1 MTTLHC
7 PALFISAIASGQGKT
22 TITAGLARYYRNQG
36 KNVHAFKT
44 GPDYLDPL
52 ILQQASGN
60 PVEQIDLWMMGEN
73 ECREQLYKAAKQ
85 ADLILVEGVMGMFD
99 GNPSG
104 ANLAEAFNL
113 PVAAVIDARSMA
125 QTFGAIASGLAHY
138 RKGIHFAGAI
148 ANATGSQRHREL
160 IKESMPN
167 SVKLLACL
175 PRQDNLVLPHR
186 HLGLINPN
194 EVDDIDQRLDAIATV
209 IADSNLPQYSIPKVA
224 FTTKKDTNKKPPHCS
239 LEGIRIGIAKDE
251 AFSFIYAGNIRL
263 LQSLGAS
270 LFYFSP
276 LHDNILEDCDALWFP
291 GGYPEL
297 HADTLQNNHT
307 MQHAIQQHFKAGK
320 VILAECGGMLYMQQT
335 LTDICGKTTKMLGLI
350 KGNGIMRDKG
360 GCQGMQ
366 SAPLPEGEIRGH
378 AHHRSKSDNTEEA
391 MCYGKRAKHPAPGEK
406 IIRKRGLTTSYLHL
420 YFPSNVEASVKLFT
434 QMGQAKR

>member
-22 TITAGLARYYRNQG
+22 TITAGLARYYRSQG
-36 KNVHAFKT
+36 KNVHVFKT

-60 PVEQIDLWMMGEN
+60 PVEQIDLWMMGED
-73 ECREQLYKAAKQ
+73 ECRQQLYKAAKQ

-99 GNPSG
+99 GDPSG
-104 ANLAEAFNL
+104 ADLAEIFNL

-125 QTFGAIASGLAHY
+125 QTFGAVASGLAHY
-138 RKGIHFAGAI
+138 TKEIHFAGAI

-160 IKESMPN
+160 IKESMPDD
-167 SVKLLACL
+167 VKLLACL
-175 PRQDNLVLPHR
+175 PKQDNLVLPHR
-186 HLGLINPN
+186 HLGLINPR
-194 EVDDIDQRLDAIATV
+194 EIGDIDQRLDAIATV
-209 IADSNLPQYSIPKVA
+209 IADSDLPHYQIPKVS
-224 FTTKKDTNKKPPHCS
+224 FTAKKYTNKSLPYYS
-239 LEGIRIGIAKDE
+239 LEGLRIGIAKDK

-263 LQSLGAS
+263 LQSLGAKI
-270 LFYFSP
+270 FYFSP
-276 LHDNILEDCDALWFP
+276 LHDNTLESCDALWFP

-297 HADTLQNNHT
+297 YADTLQRNHT
-307 MQHAIQQHFKAGK
+307 MQHAIQKHFEAEK

-335 LTDICGKTTKMLGLI
+335 LTNLSGNTTKMLGLI
-350 KGNGIMRDKG
+350 KGDGIMREKG

-378 AHHRSKSDNTEEA
+378 AHHRSKSDNTEA
-391 MCYGKRAKHPAPGEK
+391 AIRYGKRAKHPAPGEK
-406 IIRKRGLTTSYLHL
+406 IIRKRGLTASYLHL
-420 YFPSNVEASVKLFT
+420 YFPSNIEATVRLFA
-434 QMGQAKR
+434 QIK